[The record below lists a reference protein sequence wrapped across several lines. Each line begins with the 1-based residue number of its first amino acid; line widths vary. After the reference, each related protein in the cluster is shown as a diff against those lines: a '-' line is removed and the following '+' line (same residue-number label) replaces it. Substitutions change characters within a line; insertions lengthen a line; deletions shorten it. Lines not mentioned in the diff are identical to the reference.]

1 MQACMPTLHP
11 TEHRGYRELFAFSRS
26 LSAHWEQLAER
37 LPQTRAGPF
46 REGASAARELIG
58 ELETHAGAYDLHGK
72 PAAQG
77 LGNSIGMARAGLR
90 NRFLEVNQ
98 AARFALGEIAHV
110 VSLLAYLRRVAETR
124 DDVRARDFSS
134 GWLDR
139 LEEVERQAR
148 GAAAE
153 LGADPDLAIEPYDPS
168 PLGKAGQSVG
178 AALGAAGEWV
188 DQQVAKRGWDG

>member
-1 MQACMPTLHP
+1 MSTLHP

-26 LSAHWEQLAER
+26 LSTHWEQLAKR
-37 LPQTRAGPF
+37 LPQTRARPF

-58 ELETHAGAYDLHGK
+58 QLETHAGSYDLHGK

-77 LGNSIGMARAGLR
+77 LGNAIGMARAGLR

-98 AARFALGEIAHV
+98 ATRFALGEIAHV
-110 VSLLAYLRRVAETR
+110 VSLLAYLRRVAESR
-124 DDVRARDFSS
+124 DDARARDFCS
-134 GWLDR
+134 GWLER

-168 PLGKAGQSVG
+168 LLGKAGQSVG
-178 AALGAAGEWV
+178 SAIGTVGEWV
-188 DQQVAKRGWDG
+188 DRQAAQRRGDG